1 VNAPICFNATS
12 ESDTSFGY
20 RNRIHESPCERGLR
34 GQVASLHES
43 VPRKPRVMTR
53 RILARSAQD
62 RNFNRNMITGIII
75 SNTYKVIVPVYQ
87 TSIVFQ
93 V

>member
-34 GQVASLHES
+34 L
-43 VPRKPRVMTR
+43 
-53 RILARSAQD
+53 
-62 RNFNRNMITGIII
+62 
-75 SNTYKVIVPVYQ
+75 KVDKLR
-87 TSIVFQ
+87 FFFF
-93 V
+93 